1 MQPTSNGHPAGDPN
15 GDHVRQQSSPQ
26 KPQPRPVVPRD
37 ADSQQPLHYRVRQIP
52 SQPTAADENLLAAPT
67 KIARPFYDIGDDG
80 AVRVRAHAV
89 AQTPATKPAR
99 SHAPLFLVG
108 LTCALIA
115 TLTSVVGSYMLFA
128 ESDPPPIVLHSPLAP
143 PPTATLAPTP
153 TPAPVVVF
161 VSGAV
166 RNVGVYHLPV
176 DARVNDA
183 IMQAG
188 GLLPNAAQA
197 AVNQAQK
204 LFDGAQIHIP
214 FETDAAAALPQ
225 VAPAPPIGLSA
236 SGLLGSDAPRQ
247 EDTGSR
253 VDLNAASQA
262 AIESLPGIGASK
274 AREIIA
280 GRPYERVDDLANV
293 SGIGEK
299 TVDALR
305 EFVTVE

>member
-1 MQPTSNGHPAGDPN
+1 MQPTS
-15 GDHVRQQSSPQ
+15 Q
-26 KPQPRPVVPRD
+26 KFIPRD
-37 ADSQQPLHYRVRQIP
+37 ASGNQPLHERVRQI
-52 SQPTAADENLLAAPT
+52 SEQPIGADDNLLATPA
-67 KIARPFYDIGDDG
+67 KVARPFYDIDDG
-80 AVRVRAHAV
+80 SVRVRSRV
-89 AQTPATKPAR
+89 VEKERTPKTIRPK
-99 SHAPLFLVG
+99 APLFLVG
-108 LTCALIA
+108 LICALIA
-115 TLTSVVGSYMLFA
+115 ALTTAIGSYVLFA
-128 ESDPPPIVLHSPLAP
+128 ESEPPPIVLHSPLAP
-143 PPTATLAPTP
+143 PPTETPAPTI

-176 DARVNDA
+176 DSRVNDA
-183 IMQAG
+183 ILQAG
-188 GLLPNAAQA
+188 GLLPNAAEA

-214 FETDAAAALPQ
+214 FEADDVDVAPQ
-225 VAPAPPIGLSA
+225 VAAAPPIGLS
-236 SGLLGSDAPRQ
+236 GSDAPGL
-247 EDTGSR
+247 ESADAGTGPS
-253 VDLNAASQA
+253 VNLNTASQA

-280 GRPYERVDDLANV
+280 GRPYDRVDDLANV